1 MVFDLVKVDNVMF
14 STSDIDLVLVIVNFL
29 FHLGK
34 QEDQQG
40 EQG

>member
-1 MVFDLVKVDNVMF
+1 MMFDLVEVNDVMF
-14 STSDIDLVLVIVNFL
+14 STSNINLVLVIMNFL
-29 FHLGK
+29 FHLGE